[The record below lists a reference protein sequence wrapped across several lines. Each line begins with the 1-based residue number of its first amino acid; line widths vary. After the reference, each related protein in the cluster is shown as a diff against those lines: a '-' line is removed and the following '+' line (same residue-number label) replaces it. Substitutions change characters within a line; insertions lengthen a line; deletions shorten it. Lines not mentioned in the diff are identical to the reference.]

1 MSIVGAPFL
10 PYVKDQIKVRQQ
22 VLGKT
27 SLNSQDLTWINSKTS
42 WIKLASSVNIESQV
56 VKAPDEQGQVIDVYN
71 SGSEVRQSLLEITN
85 YGGNRLAQEMVL
97 QAGVLNSSNGNLK
110 FGVSENNTTLPSN
123 PSNYGFGGSEFG
135 LVPMP
140 GITGFEVKTY
150 NNGTLRE
157 ATVNITVF
165 NRKQFEYIDTLYLR
179 LGYTMFIEWGNT
191 SYPTSISNTGDASY
205 STGADISSLSLTN
218 EFVSVANATGV
229 NKIPDFET
237 KIEENRKT
245 SQGNYDGFI
254 GLVKNFT
261 WDFNPDRTY
270 TITLILISAGS
281 VIESLK
287 INNQVEGISYTPPSG
302 SSTSTSNR
310 ASALATFIEL
320 ASTPVTGSDNTSF
333 ALKKFLNA
341 DEQKQL
347 NLTNNYLTS
356 YVSNDK
362 IYYPILSCNVAY
374 GVEDSTYCRYIQ
386 FGSLLGFISQK
397 LLSYDSEG
405 TANYVRIDY
414 DQDTFVYSNTWSFSS
429 DPQKLIV
436 RFSKNIDGK
445 QLDFFSTKGTEISPF
460 HSVEKGVNVGRLMNV
475 YFEYKYLLNV
485 LKTNE
490 DPEDGGVYLDKF
502 LTTLLND
509 INVCLGGVNKIKYR
523 VNKTEINGRVREVI
537 QFYDEVTIF
546 GKEKLVSDNYDYEV
560 NLFGFNPRSNGLNE
574 GSFVND
580 YGIRTEISKR
590 LQTQIAIGA
599 QAGGQAVGFDS
610 TAISKWNVGLVD
622 RVNPTKTDVNRV
634 KKDAAKNYNDFILLA
649 KQYTDYLKQLEGT
662 DTGEFDTTTT
672 AEDTQ
677 LALQQVGEAWD
688 ALGQVSGSDVIG
700 GFSAIGNLLSSAGNV
715 INAGIDQLLGTDITD
730 YGQDRKYDS
739 AGVTFTRAKSY
750 RIPNLNLTST
760 EGENQWAQFQTI
772 QSTFFSKVMAADA
785 LGKGIVTP
793 VIGFLPI
800 NFTVTMDGLSGI
812 RIFDKLQINSRFLPP
827 NYGETLEFII
837 TALDH
842 KFVNNRWITSVQT
855 TSIPKLYSKEAQVN
869 LNVSIKEIL
878 EETTQQRAAATDAQL
893 PDNAFNRTI
902 ITKII
907 NRAKQQGITDYQR
920 VFAILAVAYA
930 ESNFKIIDESFNYSF
945 ERFKAVF
952 PGWIKAKGTTDAEIK
967 QLLRRGEG
975 AIANYL
981 YDNRF
986 GNGTNEGYTY
996 RGRGLTQ
1003 ITFKGN
1009 YKYLDEL
1016 LNTAKLPVSSFFPN
1030 NPNATLVESPNLLV
1044 NGSSTAQDLNVALL
1058 VVGKKY
1064 GAFGDKLD
1072 PNKDYINGSI
1082 LQILRTQNGSRG
1094 KGNNSSPQS
1103 VQTSYNTKRNILK
1116 NSQWIFDLFAQAKL
1130 TNNSGL

>member
-22 VLGKT
+22 VLGKNAL
-27 SLNSQDLTWINSKTS
+27 SSGDLTWINSKTS

-56 VKAPDEQGQVIDVYN
+56 VKAPNSEGQVIDVYN
-71 SGSEVRQSLLEITN
+71 SGSEVRQSLLEIN
-85 YGGNRLAQEMVL
+85 GYGGNRLAQEMVL
-97 QAGVLNSSNGNLK
+97 QGGVLNSSNGELR
-110 FGVSENNTTLPSN
+110 FGVSETNTTLPSN
-123 PSNYGFGGSEFG
+123 PSNYGFGGSQFG

-140 GITGFEVKTY
+140 GITGFEVKSY

-157 ATVNITVF
+157 ATVNITAF
-165 NRKQFEYIDTLYLR
+165 NRKQFEYLDTLYLR

-191 SYPTSISNTGDASY
+191 SYPTTISDSGQATY

-218 EFVSVANATGV
+218 EFVSVANANGV

-237 KIEENRKT
+237 KIEANRKT
-245 SQGNYDGFI
+245 SYGNYDGFI
-254 GLVKNFT
+254 GVVKNFT

-287 INNQVEGISYTPPSG
+287 INNQVEGIEYTPPSG
-302 SSTSTSNR
+302 SSTTTSTRS
-310 ASALATFIEL
+310 SALATFIEL
-320 ASTPVTGSDNTSF
+320 ASTPETGSDNVNY
-333 ALKKFLNA
+333 AIKQFLNEE
-341 DEQKQL
+341 EQKQL
-347 NLTNNYLTS
+347 ALSNKYLTS
-356 YVSNDK
+356 GLTDDDK
-362 IYYPILSCNVAY
+362 IYYPTLSCNVAY

-414 DQDTFVYSNTWSFSS
+414 SQDTFVYSNTWSFSS

-436 RFSKNIDGK
+436 RFSKTIDDK
-445 QLDFFSTKGTEISPF
+445 QLNFFSEKGNSISPF
-460 HSVEKGVNVGRLMNV
+460 HSVEKGINVGRLMNV

-485 LKTNE
+485 LSTNE
-490 DPEDGGVYLDKF
+490 DPEDGSVYLDKF

-509 INVCLGGVNKIKYR
+509 INVCLGGINKIKYR
-523 VNKTEINGRVREVI
+523 VNKTEINGRIREVI

-546 GKEKLVSDNYDYEV
+546 GKEKLVSDNYDYEL
-560 NLFGFNPRSNGLNE
+560 NLFGFNPKNGLNE
-574 GSFVND
+574 GSFVSD

-599 QAGGQAVGFDS
+599 QAGGQAVGYDS
-610 TAISKWNVGLVD
+610 TAISKWNIGLVD

-649 KQYTDYLKQLEGT
+649 KQYVDYLKQLDGS
-662 DTGEFDTTTT
+662 DLGEFDTTTT
-672 AEDTQ
+672 SEDTQ
-677 LALQQVGEAWD
+677 LALKQIGDNYNALGEA
-688 ALGQVSGSDVIG
+688 SGSGVITG
-700 GFSAIGNLLSSAGNV
+700 VTNLVGSVGNL
-715 INAGIDQLLGTDITD
+715 INAGIDQLFGTDIVD
-730 YGQDRKYDS
+730 YGQGRKYDS
-739 AGVTFTRAKSY
+739 VGVTYTKAKSY

-800 NFTVTMDGLSGI
+800 NFTVTMDGLSGV

-842 KFVNNRWITSVQT
+842 KFIDNRWITSIQT
-855 TSIPKLYSKEAQVN
+855 TSIPKLYSKEAEVN
-869 LNVSIKEIL
+869 LISNIKEIL
-878 EETTQQRAAATDAQL
+878 EDTQQQRDAATTDQL
-893 PDNAFNRTI
+893 PDNDLNRRV

-920 VFAILAVAYA
+920 VFAIISVALA
-930 ESNFKIIDESFNYSF
+930 ESGLKIIDESFNYSF

-952 PGWIKAKGTTDAEIK
+952 PGKIKAKGTTDAEIR

-981 YDNRF
+981 YGGLY
-986 GNGTNEGYTY
+986 GNEANEGYTY

-1003 ITFKGN
+1003 ITFKSN

-1016 LNTAKLPVSSFFPN
+1016 LSTAKLPVSSFYPN
-1030 NPNATLVESPNLLV
+1030 NPNATLVETPNLLT
-1044 NGSSTAQDLNVALL
+1044 NGSSTAEDLNVALL
-1058 VVGKKY
+1058 VVGKRY
-1064 GAFGDKLD
+1064 GAFGDKL
-1072 PNKDYINGSI
+1072 NSSVDYINGPI
-1082 LQILRTQNGSRG
+1082 LNILRTQNGSKGR
-1094 KGNNSSPQS
+1094 GNNNSPQS
-1103 VQTSYNTKRNILK
+1103 VQTSYNKKRNILK
-1116 NSQWIFDLFAQAKL
+1116 NSQWVFDLFAQAKL

>member
-1 MSIVGAPFL
+1 
-10 PYVKDQIKVRQQ
+10 
-22 VLGKT
+22 
-27 SLNSQDLTWINSKTS
+27 
-42 WIKLASSVNIESQV
+42 
-56 VKAPDEQGQVIDVYN
+56 
-71 SGSEVRQSLLEITN
+71 
-85 YGGNRLAQEMVL
+85 
-97 QAGVLNSSNGNLK
+97 
-110 FGVSENNTTLPSN
+110 
-123 PSNYGFGGSEFG
+123 
-135 LVPMP
+135 
-140 GITGFEVKTY
+140 
-150 NNGTLRE
+150 
-157 ATVNITVF
+157 
-165 NRKQFEYIDTLYLR
+165 
-179 LGYTMFIEWGNT
+179 MFVEWGNT

-205 STGADISSLSLTN
+205 ANANDVASLNLTN
-218 EFVSVANATGV
+218 EFVSVANANGV

-237 KIEENRKT
+237 KIESNRKA

-287 INNQVEGISYTPPSG
+287 VNNQVEGIAYTPPSG

-310 ASALATFIEL
+310 SSALATFIEL

-347 NLTNNYLTS
+347 NLSNNYLTS
-356 YVSNDK
+356 YVSDDK
-362 IYYPILSCNVAY
+362 RYYPILSCNVAY
-374 GVEDSTYCRYIQ
+374 GVEDSTYCRYVQ

-405 TANYVRIDY
+405 TANYIRIDY

-436 RFSKNIDGK
+436 RFSKEIDGK
-445 QLDFFSTKGTEISPF
+445 QLDFFSTKGTEIAPF
-460 HSVEKGVNVGRLMNV
+460 HSLEKGINVGRLMNV

-509 INVCLGGVNKIKYR
+509 INICLGGINKIKYR
-523 VNKTEINGRVREVI
+523 VNKTEINGKVREVI

-546 GKEKLVSDNYDYEV
+546 GKEKLVEDNYDYEI
-560 NLFGFNPRSNGLNE
+560 NLFGFNPRNGLNE
-574 GSFVND
+574 GSFVNN

-622 RVNPTKTDVNRV
+622 RVNPTKADVNRV
-634 KKDAAKNYNDFILLA
+634 KKDAAKNYSDFILLA
-649 KQYTDYLKQLEGT
+649 KQYTDYLKQLEGA
-662 DTGEFDTTTT
+662 DTGEFDTTTE

-677 LALQQVGEAWD
+677 SALQQIGEQWD
-688 ALGQVSGSDVIG
+688 SGSVG
-700 GFSAIGNLLSSAGNV
+700 GVALALNNLLNV
-715 INAGIDQLLGTDITD
+715 GVDALLGTDFAID

-739 AGVTFTRAKSY
+739 IGLTYTRAKAY
-750 RIPNLNLTST
+750 RLPNLNLTPT

-785 LGKGIVTP
+785 LEKGIVTP

-800 NFTVTMDGLSGI
+800 NFTVTMDGISGI

-842 KFVNNRWITSVQT
+842 KFVGNKWVTNIQT
-855 TSIPKLYSKEAQVN
+855 TSIPKLYSKEAKVN

-878 EETTQQRAAATDAQL
+878 EETTQQRAAATDEQL
-893 PDNAFNRTI
+893 PDNTFNRNI

-920 VFAILAVAYA
+920 VFALLTVASS
-930 ESNFKIIDESFNYSF
+930 ESNFKVIDESFNYSF
-945 ERFKAVF
+945 DRFKAVF
-952 PGWIKAKGTTDAEIK
+952 PGWIKAKGTTDAQIR
-967 QLLRRGEG
+967 QLLRQGEG
-975 AIANYL
+975 AVANYL
-981 YDNRF
+981 YGGRF
-986 GNGTNEGYTY
+986 GNGANEGYKY

-1009 YKYLDEL
+1009 YVNIDKL
-1016 LNTAKLPVSSFFPN
+1016 LNTAKLPVSSFYPN
-1030 NPNATLVESPNLLV
+1030 NPNATLVETPNLLT
-1044 NGSSTAQDLNVALL
+1044 NGSSTAVDLNVAVL

-1064 GAFGDKLD
+1064 GAFGDKLNS
-1072 PNKDYINGSI
+1072 NKDYINGPI
-1082 LQILRTQNGSRG
+1082 LQILRTQNGG
-1094 KGNNSSPQS
+1094 KDTSPQKI
-1103 VQTSYNTKRNILK
+1103 QNDYNKKRNILK
-1116 NSQWIFDLFAQAKL
+1116 NSQWIFDLFAQANL

>member
-1 MSIVGAPFL
+1 MSIVGSPFL
-10 PYVKDQIKVRQQ
+10 PYVKDQVKIRQQ
-22 VLGKT
+22 VLGKNT
-27 SLNSQDLTWINSKTS
+27 LNSKDLAWINSKTS
-42 WIKLASSVNIESQV
+42 WVSLASSINIESQTIKV
-56 VKAPDEQGQVIDVYN
+56 PSGSESQIIDVN
-71 SGSEVRQSLLEITN
+71 DSGSEVRQKLLGISN
-85 YGGNRLAQEMVL
+85 YDGNRLAQEMVL
-97 QAGVLNSSNGNLK
+97 QAGILNSTNGSLK
-110 FGVSENNTTLPSN
+110 FGVTETNTILPNN

-140 GITGFEVKTY
+140 GITGFEVKSY

-157 ATVNITVF
+157 ATLNITAF

-179 LGYTMFIEWGNT
+179 LGYTMFVEWGNT

-205 STGADISSLSLTN
+205 ANANDVASLNLTN
-218 EFVSVANATGV
+218 EFVSVANANGV

-237 KIEENRKT
+237 KIESNRKA

-287 INNQVEGISYTPPSG
+287 VNNQVEGIAYTPPSG

-310 ASALATFIEL
+310 SSALATFIEL
-320 ASTPVTGSDNTSF
+320 ASTPRTGSDNTNF
-333 ALKKFLNA
+333 AIKNFLNA

-347 NLTNNYLTS
+347 NLSANYLTS
-356 YVSNDK
+356 YVSDDK
-362 IYYPILSCNVAY
+362 RYYPILSCNVAY
-374 GVEDSTYCRYIQ
+374 GNEGATYCRYIQ

-397 LLSYDSEG
+397 LLSYDAEG

-436 RFSKNIDGK
+436 KFSKEIDGK
-445 QLDFFSTKGTEISPF
+445 QLDFFSTKGTEIAPF
-460 HSVEKGVNVGRLMNV
+460 HSLEKGINVGRLMNV

-509 INVCLGGVNKIKYR
+509 INICLGGINKIKYR
-523 VNKTEINGRVREVI
+523 VNKTEINGKVREVI

-546 GKEKLVSDNYDYEV
+546 GKEKLVEDNYDYEI
-560 NLFGFNPRSNGLNE
+560 NLFGFNPRNGLNE
-574 GSFVND
+574 GSFVNN

-599 QAGGQAVGFDS
+599 QAGGQAVGLDS

-622 RVNPTKTDVNRV
+622 RVNPTKADVNRV
-634 KKDAAKNYNDFILLA
+634 KKDAAKNYSDFILLA
-649 KQYTDYLKQLEGT
+649 KQYTDYLKQLEGPAN
-662 DTGEFDTTTT
+662 GEFDTTTE
-672 AEDTQ
+672 AEDTE
-677 LALQQVGEAWD
+677 LALQGVGNAWE
-688 ALGQVSGSDVIG
+688 ALGQVSGSDVLG
-700 GFSAIGNLLSSAGNV
+700 GLAAIGNVLSSAGNV

-730 YGQDRKYDS
+730 YGQGRQYDS
-739 AGVTFTRAKSY
+739 AGLTYTRVKSY
-750 RIPNLNLTST
+750 TLPNLNLTST

-785 LGKGIVTP
+785 LEKGVVTP
-793 VIGFLPI
+793 IIGFLPI
-800 NFTVTMDGLSGI
+800 NFTVTMDGISGI

-842 KFVNNRWITSVQT
+842 KFIGNKWITNIQT
-855 TSIPKLYSKEAQVN
+855 TSIPKLYSKEAKVN
-869 LNVSIKEIL
+869 LNVKIKEIL
-878 EETTQQRAAATDAQL
+878 EDTQQQREAATDEQL
-893 PDNAFNRTI
+893 PDNTFNRNI

-920 VFAILAVAYA
+920 VFAILTVASS
-930 ESNFKIIDESFNYSF
+930 ESNFKVIDESFNYSF

-952 PGWIKAKGTTDAEIK
+952 PGWIKSKGTTDAQIR
-967 QLLRRGEG
+967 QLLRQGEG
-975 AIANYL
+975 AVANYL
-981 YDNRF
+981 YGSRF
-986 GNGTNEGYTY
+986 GNGANEGYKY

-1009 YKYLDEL
+1009 YANMDKL
-1016 LNTAKLPVSSFFPN
+1016 LNTAKLPVSSFYPN
-1030 NPNATLVESPNLLV
+1030 NPNATLVETPNLLT
-1044 NGSSTAQDLNVALL
+1044 NGSSTAEDLNVAVL

-1064 GAFGDKLD
+1064 GAFGDQLNS
-1072 PNKDYINGSI
+1072 NKDYINGSI
-1082 LQILRTQNGSRG
+1082 LQILRTQNGG
-1094 KGNNSSPQS
+1094 KDTSPQRI
-1103 VQTSYNTKRNILK
+1103 QNDYNKKRNILK
-1116 NSQWIFDLFAQAKL
+1116 NSQWIFDLFAKANL